1 MASMLA
7 EVKERPKLLKG
18 GEKRRCVCTWKTL
31 MCCELWKEGYR
42 KAAEESMKE
51 RLKQK
56 AELADKK
63 KADGAKIVNAE

>member
-1 MASMLA
+1 
-7 EVKERPKLLKG
+7 
-18 GEKRRCVCTWKTL
+18 

-63 KADGAKIVNAE
+63 KANGAKVVNAE